1 MRGAG
6 RRKSRRLATRSLGRA
21 SEADVG
27 ATTMD
32 LTNLVVDSAFADDE
46 LELSDTDEHE
56 VFAGAA
62 RWCWMMVYIFT
73 Y

>member
-1 MRGAG
+1 MQCLEPGKEMRGAG

-32 LTNLVVDSAFADDE
+32 LTNLVVDSAFARAKDID
-46 LELSDTDEHE
+46 SVVRVST
-56 VFAGAA
+56 VK
-62 RWCWMMVYIFT
+62 
-73 Y
+73 